1 MHSFIMLCNDRQT
14 FHEFCGFRLG
24 IEGFEVRGFAA
35 TIVVLSKI
43 KIGGNGFKLH
53 KIFG

>member
-1 MHSFIMLCNDRQT
+1 MLCNDRQT
-14 FHEFCGFRLG
+14 FQEFCGFQLG

-35 TIVVLSKI
+35 TIIVLLKI